1 MFNDEAQEAVEFKSS
16 WKTERW
22 DKVILSFIWRE
33 IYTRILNTINLKF
46 NLSSSECTLM
56 CVFSFLFFYLLEKTL
71 YGKCKIEIKLSW
83 KIK

>member
-22 DKVILSFIWRE
+22 EIAILSFIWRE

-46 NLSSSECTLM
+46 NLSSYECTLM
-56 CVFSFLFFYLLEKTL
+56 CVCFILFFYYFFLQEKTL
-71 YGKCKIEIKLSW
+71 YGKFKIEI
-83 KIK
+83 

>member
-33 IYTRILNTINLKF
+33 IYTRI
-46 NLSSSECTLM
+46 
-56 CVFSFLFFYLLEKTL
+56 
-71 YGKCKIEIKLSW
+71 
-83 KIK
+83 

>member
-56 CVFSFLFFYLLEKTL
+56 CVFSFFFFFIY
-71 YGKCKIEIKLSW
+71 
-83 KIK
+83 